1 MNVLAFD
8 VGGTS
13 IKYGLVSDTLEII
26 SKDKFATP
34 ENEEKLIDLFS
45 KIIEDNLSDI
55 SKVSVAMPGYVNAAN
70 NKYLYGPHLKYD
82 IDFSKLSKFSEYE
95 FYLDNDANVA
105 AYCEYFL
112 NYKNKYSN
120 LIMLTFGTGVGG
132 GIISEDKLLRGKGNA
147 GEIGHMLTSND
158 REVEGDN
165 GKKVVLNHQLLH
177 QYGQRNVWN

>member
-26 SKDKFATP
+26 SKDKFSTP

-55 SKVSVAMPGYVNAAN
+55 SKVSVAMPGYVNLSN
-70 NKYLYGPHLKYD
+70 NKYLYGAHLKYD

-132 GIISEDKLLRGKGNA
+132 GIISENKLLRGKVMQERLDICLPQMIEKSKG
-147 GEIGHMLTSND
+147 LT
-158 REVEGDN
+158 E
-165 GKKVVLNHQLLH
+165 KKVVLNHQLLH
-177 QYGQRNVWN
+177 QYGQTNV

>member
-55 SKVSVAMPGYVNAAN
+55 SKVSVAMPGYVNLSN
-70 NKYLYGPHLKYD
+70 NKYLYGAHLKYD
-82 IDFSKLSKFSEYE
+82 LS
-95 FYLDNDANVA
+95 
-105 AYCEYFL
+105 
-112 NYKNKYSN
+112 
-120 LIMLTFGTGVGG
+120 LIH
-132 GIISEDKLLRGKGNA
+132 I
-147 GEIGHMLTSND
+147 
-158 REVEGDN
+158 
-165 GKKVVLNHQLLH
+165 
-177 QYGQRNVWN
+177 